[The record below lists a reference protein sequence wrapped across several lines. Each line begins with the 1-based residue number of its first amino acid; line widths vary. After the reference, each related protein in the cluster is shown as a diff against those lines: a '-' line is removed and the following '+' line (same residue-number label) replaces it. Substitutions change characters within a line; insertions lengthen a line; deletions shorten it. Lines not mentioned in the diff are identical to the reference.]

1 RGDGIFSLNAVE
13 NSGGVP
19 NELAMNAGPVL
30 ALPDKETEEIRDY
43 LLTKIGEKQE
53 VITEHSNKNHQQFE
67 KWLSAQTNGTAI
79 VKAVKEATV
88 SHITFDDMEDGQASD
103 LTPGSNKATYWGEI
117 RSVPGI
123 RGKAVRSNADGQFV
137 SDGKRAIFE
146 RNEPFTVSFW
156 IQSPKAFSEAHV
168 LYNGNDRIQGYRGW
182 DVVMDKGHLHFR
194 LNHAHPYQSID
205 IRTTQKIPLNT
216 WVHFVWTYNGSSQAE
231 GMHIFRNGEADE
243 VEIMRNH
250 LYRSTKPYL
259 IPAATVYKPYKGII
273 IGNRHYD
280 QDFTGGLLDEIRVLN
295 NEADPIT
302 ARYLYDESNGE
313 LVFETALEND
323 PSLIKPFY
331 DRFVDPELDK
341 QRNELRKLQA
351 REIRTIDTVQEI
363 MVMGDLENERPTYI
377 LDRGIYDAHGR
388 PVSRNV
394 PESILPWPE
403 ELPKN
408 RHGLGQWLIHPDH
421 PLTSRVAVNQFWYLI
436 FGRGLVETVEDF
448 GSQGA
453 LPSHPELL
461 DWLAVDFQQ
470 NGWDLK
476 RLIKQMI
483 CSATYRQSSVVRPE
497 LDDIDPDNIL
507 LARGPRYRR
516 SAEMIRDNILAASG
530 LLESKIGGPSAFP
543 YQPDGLWKEVMTHT
557 FFPEYEIDYE
567 DGLYRRSLYTFWKRN
582 MPPPSMLIFDAST
595 RAECQVRRQRSS
607 SPLQALVL
615 LNDPQIIEGCRVL
628 AEKVWHDGKGD
639 PDLAL
644 STTFRIL
651 TSRAPSEKEKTL
663 LLRQYEDELKHFQQ
677 HAADGLAYLDV
688 GHRPADPD
696 LPAAELA
703 ALARVTNTI
712 LNSTESFYKN

>member
-1 RGDGIFSLNAVE
+1 MD
-13 NSGGVP
+13 
-19 NELAMNAGPVL
+19 
-30 ALPDKETEEIRDY
+30 
-43 LLTKIGEKQE
+43 
-53 VITEHSNKNHQQFE
+53 
-67 KWLSAQTNGTAI
+67 
-79 VKAVKEATV
+79 
-88 SHITFDDMEDGQASD
+88 
-103 LTPGSNKATYWGEI
+103 
-117 RSVPGI
+117 
-123 RGKAVRSNADGQFV
+123 
-137 SDGKRAIFE
+137 
-146 RNEPFTVSFW
+146 
-156 IQSPKAFSEAHV
+156 
-168 LYNGNDRIQGYRGW
+168 QGR
-182 DVVMDKGHLHFR
+182 LHFR

-216 WVHFVWTYNGSSQAE
+216 WVHFVWTYNGSSQAD
-231 GMHIFRNGEADE
+231 GIHIYRNGEADE

-259 IPAATVYKPYKGII
+259 IPEATVYKPYKGII

-302 ARYLYDESNGE
+302 ARYLYDESNGK

-351 REIRTIDTVQEI
+351 REIHTIDTVQEI
-363 MVMGDLENERPTYI
+363 MVMGDMENERPTYI
-377 LDRGIYDAHGR
+377 LDRGIYDAHGK

-582 MPPPSMLIFDAST
+582 MPPPSMLIFDAAT

-628 AEKVWHDGKGD
+628 AEKIWHDGKGD

-644 STTFRIL
+644 RTAFRVL

-663 LLRQYEDELKHFQQ
+663 LLRQYEDELKHFRQ
-677 HAADGLAYLDV
+677 HPADGLAYLDV